1 VALLFFQRKIESR
14 HSTIV
19 QWLTVFVAMLAIF
32 SVDCISL
39 DNDLANLKIKFATQT
54 VSIIKT
60 LVDKQNYL
68 LSKVKWLY
76 VVKTSRSLPQLNLLL
91 NC

>member
-19 QWLTVFVAMLAIF
+19 QWLNVIVAMQATF
-32 SVDCISL
+32 SMHCISL
-39 DNDLANLKIKFATQT
+39 DNDLAKMKIKFSTQT
-54 VSIIKT
+54 VTASNT
-60 LVDKQNYL
+60 LVDEQNYL

-76 VVKTSRSLPQLNLLL
+76 VVITSHSLPRLNLLI